1 MSRSSFHSTIIIG
14 IFAAIVIVSL
24 TGYDNVYAQPV
35 FANQLQGL
43 REFLGPA
50 IDVQKRHNDSLFK
63 IPDVVGTAAGL
74 TESGDPALRVYK
86 KSAAIMNVPSIIEGI
101 PVIVEVTGEL
111 RAIPATNKVSFSTRT
126 SINPTGWFVRP
137 VPIGISTGNQGEC
150 SAGTISAR
158 VKDKN
163 GNVFA
168 MSNNH
173 VYAIENTAASNSAIL
188 QPGLYDTNCNF
199 NNTNVIGN
207 LSSFI
212 PIDISSSAT
221 NTVDAAIASSS
232 TSALGNSTP
241 ANGYGIPRS
250 EIVSPRVGQDVM
262 KYGRTTSL
270 TSGRVTGINA
280 TILIGYNA
288 GTARFVNQIV
298 IGSSKPFIK
307 AGDSGSLLVTNPNA
321 DPVGLLFAGSSSG
334 TTAIANPIDLVLNA
348 LGVIIDGK

>member
-1 MSRSSFHSTIIIG
+1 MSRSSFRLDIIIG
-14 IFAAIVIVSL
+14 IFAAIVIISL
-24 TGYDNVYAQPV
+24 AWRGHFYAQSIFTNP
-35 FANQLQGL
+35 LQGL
-43 REFLGPA
+43 REFLGSA

-63 IPDVVGTAAGL
+63 IPDVVGTAVGL

-188 QPGLYDTNCNF
+188 QP
-199 NNTNVIGN
+199 
-207 LSSFI
+207 
-212 PIDISSSAT
+212 
-221 NTVDAAIASSS
+221 
-232 TSALGNSTP
+232 
-241 ANGYGIPRS
+241 
-250 EIVSPRVGQDVM
+250 
-262 KYGRTTSL
+262 
-270 TSGRVTGINA
+270 
-280 TILIGYNA
+280 
-288 GTARFVNQIV
+288 
-298 IGSSKPFIK
+298 
-307 AGDSGSLLVTNPNA
+307 
-321 DPVGLLFAGSSSG
+321 
-334 TTAIANPIDLVLNA
+334 
-348 LGVIIDGK
+348 